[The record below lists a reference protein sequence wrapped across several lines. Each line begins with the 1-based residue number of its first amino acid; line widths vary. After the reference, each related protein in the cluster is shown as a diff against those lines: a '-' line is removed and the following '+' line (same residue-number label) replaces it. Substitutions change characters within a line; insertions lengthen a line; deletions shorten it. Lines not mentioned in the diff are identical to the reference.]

1 MIIKLTTLL
10 SSLLSLSLSL
20 SSLLSLLF
28 CTHLTQLPTHTIN
41 LPPYQPPPT
50 TTTTNNQQI
59 RSKKQKQEQE
69 INFYWKKLL
78 MKEPESGI
86 DVKKIFMHRT
96 SFYSFVFCF
105 CCAHFELRIT
115 FFCFFLF
122 YYFITATCHK
132 LRK

>member
-10 SSLLSLSLSL
+10 SSLLSLSLSPL
-20 SSLLSLLF
+20 SFLSCSAHTSHNF
-28 CTHLTQLPTHTIN
+28 QHTPSTSHPTNHHQ
-41 LPPYQPPPT
+41 QPQQQQPT
-50 TTTTNNQQI
+50 TN
-59 RSKKQKQEQE
+59 RYKKQKQKQE